1 MEGTSR
7 HPVRRRLKN
16 ENDTYQIKDLITE
29 KHMAKNTRMDTIRY
43 RNTLAE
49 IITIFVVGLVYVTLL
64 PANIIDY
71 INNVYGN
78 ITLPAL
84 AGIKD
89 VLGYAVLIVI
99 SFVFGLLN
107 YVIVRLVNSRIY
119 KCEALLLLGKPQA
132 DENRQS
138 INGLIADYIKE
149 ALTNICLLL
158 VVAWV
163 IATLLEPLRIF
174 NAGYLILILVALLVV
189 LFRYLSGEDAG
200 GESILLV
207 EYEEAYKK
215 MFAAGVF
222 QRRITTLEVF
232 ALFTSN
238 IILPLLVLLFSNSI
252 ITEVTNKAVLWII
265 AAVLYGIEVLF
276 QISIIRFVWKGS
288 K

>member
-1 MEGTSR
+1 M
-7 HPVRRRLKN
+7 
-16 ENDTYQIKDLITE
+16 
-29 KHMAKNTRMDTIRY
+29 
-43 RNTLAE
+43 
-49 IITIFVVGLVYVTLL
+49 
-64 PANIIDY
+64 
-71 INNVYGN
+71 
-78 ITLPAL
+78 
-84 AGIKD
+84 
-89 VLGYAVLIVI
+89 LIVI

-158 VVAWV
+158 VVAWI

-189 LFRYLSGEDAG
+189 LCQYLSGEEAG
-200 GESILLV
+200 GDSILLG

-222 QRRITTLEVF
+222 QRLVTALEVF

-238 IILPLLVLLFSNSI
+238 TILPLLVLLFSNSI
-252 ITEVTNKAVLWII
+252 ITEVTNDAVLWVI

-276 QISIIRFVWKGS
+276 QVLIVRFVWKGS